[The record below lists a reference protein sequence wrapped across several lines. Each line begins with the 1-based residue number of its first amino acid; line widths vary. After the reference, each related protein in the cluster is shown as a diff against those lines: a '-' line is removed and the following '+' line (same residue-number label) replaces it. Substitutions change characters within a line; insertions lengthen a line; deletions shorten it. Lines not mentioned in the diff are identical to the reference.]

1 MAGGYGKRLR
11 PYTNNCP
18 KPMLEIGGKPMLEHI
33 ILNLKSQGFRK
44 ILISVNYLSENIIS
58 YFKNGKNLGVSIEYI
73 REEKPLGTIGSLA
86 YFKNKSKNPLL

>member
-33 ILNLKSQGFRK
+33 ILNLKSQGF
-44 ILISVNYLSENIIS
+44 
-58 YFKNGKNLGVSIEYI
+58 
-73 REEKPLGTIGSLA
+73 EK
-86 YFKNKSKNPLL
+86 F